1 MKVRVRVPKVGL
13 TVEQV
18 TFTSWEKKEGDRVSA
33 DDVIAIVE
41 GDKAS
46 FEITAPVAGTLTQCM
61 AAVGDTLPIGTDIA
75 VIES

>member
-18 TFTSWEKKEGDRVSA
+18 TFTSWEKKVGDQVSPE
-33 DDVIAIVE
+33 DVIAVVE

-46 FEITAPVAGTLTQCM
+46 FEIAAPVAGTLTQCM
-61 AAVGDTLPIGTDIA
+61 AAEGDTLPIGADIA